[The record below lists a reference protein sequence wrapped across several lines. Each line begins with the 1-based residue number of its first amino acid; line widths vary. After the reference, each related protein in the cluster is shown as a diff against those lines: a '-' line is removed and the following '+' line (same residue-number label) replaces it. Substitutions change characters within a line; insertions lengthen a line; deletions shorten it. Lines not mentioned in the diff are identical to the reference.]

1 MAEPSLPYDLHRDE
15 LVASIAGYRDL
26 TLDLMRPTGDEP
38 APVVVWIHGGAYF
51 CGTHRALPEPLQES
65 RLDERLVAAG
75 FAVARASYR
84 FSAEAP
90 FPAQHL
96 DVRAAIRWVRRN
108 AERFRL
114 DASRLGV
121 WGESAGGHLAALACL
136 AHDVPFAPDAA
147 SNAEANA
154 EADAERVAERVTNR
168 DAGVGVQA
176 GVLWYAPSDLLTMQ
190 EQNRVDSEID
200 HNASDSPAGML
211 LGAPIMEVKDA
222 ARAASPVTYARADAP
237 PMLLVHGAD
246 DRVVPVGQSEELHE
260 ALLAC
265 GADSSLTI
273 VEGADH
279 CFGGVDL
286 DPLVD
291 QAITFFQEKLRP
303 VMENQ

>member
-15 LVASIAGYRDL
+15 LVASIPGYRDL
-26 TLDLMRPTGDEP
+26 TLDLMRPTGGEP

-90 FPAQHL
+90 FPAQQL

-136 AHDVPFAPDAA
+136 APDVPFA
-147 SNAEANA
+147 S
-154 EADAERVAERVTNR
+154 DAERVAERVTNR

-237 PMLLVHGAD
+237 PMLLVHGAE
-246 DRVVPVGQSEELHE
+246 DRVVPVGQSEELHA

-273 VEGADH
+273 VERADH

-291 QAITFFQEKLRP
+291 QAIAFFREKLRP
-303 VMENQ
+303 VMENR